1 MSDLESLTPGPERE
15 PLSPAHAV
23 VIILIVLT
31 VIALLL
37 GIATGSVNEHFL
49 QKPVPSNAITIP

>member
-1 MSDLESLTPGPERE
+1 MSDLETSTPQPRRE
-15 PLSPAHAV
+15 LSAAHAV
-23 VIILIVLT
+23 VIILLVLT
-31 VIALLL
+31 VIALIL